1 MATAGPTPPWSC
13 NWAVSPRPQFWVW
26 RVQRDELWGE
36 SEGPAGR
43 RTEEAH
49 PLKEGLHPGG
59 KEEEEDQTRVADWHP
74 EQLVST
80 MEVSP
85 WRVRR
90 DKGYQTAAGALEELS
105 YTVLLWWRIQRRGL
119 QDVRGPDPRLPDGT
133 AAGAG
138 GDGGDV
144 SSLLHLWAAGRS
156 VSSDDG
162 APRPAGPPPGR
173 R

>member
-1 MATAGPTPPWSC
+1 M
-13 NWAVSPRPQFWVW
+13 
-26 RVQRDELWGE
+26 
-36 SEGPAGR
+36 
-43 RTEEAH
+43 
-49 PLKEGLHPGG
+49 
-59 KEEEEDQTRVADWHP
+59 
-74 EQLVST
+74 
-80 MEVSP
+80 SP
-85 WRVRR
+85 WRVQR
-90 DKGYQTAAGALEELS
+90 DKGYQTAAGVLEELS
-105 YTVLLWWRIQRRGL
+105 CTVLLLWRIRRRDL

-162 APRPAGPPPGR
+162 GPRPAGPPPGR